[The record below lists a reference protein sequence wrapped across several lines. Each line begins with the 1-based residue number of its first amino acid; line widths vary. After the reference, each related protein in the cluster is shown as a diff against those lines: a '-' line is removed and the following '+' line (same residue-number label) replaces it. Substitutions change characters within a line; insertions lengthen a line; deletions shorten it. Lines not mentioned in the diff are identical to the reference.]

1 MVRIEKYSKVRE
13 SEAGALRVHPDQMA
27 FTASNIIELVTNL
40 SVEEHPYLIIEHQTV
55 VGFFILDLG
64 YSTRVEFTD
73 SFTLG
78 VRALLIDLRYQ
89 GRGIATKAIRL
100 LPAYVQENYPQFYN
114 VQLTVNCRNKAA
126 YDCYLKCGFEDTGT
140 VYLGG
145 PVGPQH
151 VMKLQL
157 STH

>member
-1 MVRIEKYSKVRE
+1 MVSIEKYSKARE
-13 SEAGALRVHPDQMA
+13 PAADALRVHPDQIV
-27 FTASNIIELVTNL
+27 FTASNIIELVANL
-40 SVEEHPYLIIEHQTV
+40 SVEEHPYLIIEDQTV
-55 VGFFILDLG
+55 VGFFILDLD
-64 YSTRVEFTD
+64 YSTRVDFTD

-78 VRALLIDLRYQ
+78 VRALLVDLRYQ

-100 LPAYVQENYPQFYN
+100 LSAYVQEYYPQFDN

-140 VYLGG
+140 LYLGG

-151 VMKLQL
+151 VMKFQL
-157 STH
+157 GTH